1 MERIYTLLL
10 LTKVKVEVIKCYATL
25 LKCVNMIKLET
36 SAAAAGRA
44 AAAVAASLIDCLK
57 V

>member
-25 LKCVNMIKLET
+25 LKCVNTIKLET

-44 AAAVAASLIDCLK
+44 AAAVAASLFDCLK